1 VTIKLTKQQAQDR
14 IVQAATDVV
23 KAEHQFREARAEI
36 KGMYEVYFRA
46 HGRPEGEFLPFAE
59 AWEGVRLFTAAA
71 NSRRAKAR
79 KVLRNAQARMERAV
93 HALER
98 AQ

>member
-1 VTIKLTKQQAQDR
+1 MTINLTKQQARDR
-14 IVQAATDVV
+14 IVQAAIEVV
-23 KAEHQFREARAEI
+23 NAEHVFREARAEI

-46 HGRPEGEFLPFAE
+46 HGRPEGEFLPYTE

-71 NSRRAKAR
+71 NGRRAKAR
-79 KVLRNAQARMERAV
+79 KVMNNAKARLERAV

-98 AQ
+98 SL

>member
-1 VTIKLTKQQAQDR
+1 MTIKLTKQQAHDR

-23 KAEHQFREARAEI
+23 NAEHQFREARAEI

-46 HGRPEGEFLPFAE
+46 HGRPEGEFLPYTD

-98 AQ
+98 AV

>member
-1 VTIKLTKQQAQDR
+1 VTIKLTKQQARDR
-14 IVQAATDVV
+14 IVQAASDVV
-23 KAEHQFREARAEI
+23 NAEHVFREARAEI
-36 KGMYEVYFRA
+36 KGMYEVYFQA
-46 HGRPEGEFLPFAE
+46 HGRPEGEFLPYTD

-71 NSRRAKAR
+71 NSRRGKARRVMNNAKAR
-79 KVLRNAQARMERAV
+79 LERAV